1 MPSEGIYST
10 HLSGV
15 LEVFEPA
22 TEEEIRSI
30 ITTYGINCSP
40 EDPIPVSLLKNN
52 IDTFIPIWL
61 EIVNLSLRQGS
72 MDCFKNAIL
81 CPLIKEL
88 DELIDTDVLKNYRP
102 VSNLVFLSKLI
113 ERVVAI
119 RLDGHMNKHGLHS
132 TKQYGYKTNFSTEM
146 LLVKIMND
154 LLIACDRK
162 IPTIVMFLDLSAAFD
177 TVDQSKLIEI
187 LHKEIGIN
195 GVALAWFKSFLIGRT
210 QKVKVGDS
218 YSSIDP
224 LKYGVPQGS
233 VLGPRLFNIYIRSF
247 PEKVHSAGFEA
258 EGFADDHQLRRQFNP
273 IFQIKALGENIDRC
287 FQVISEWMTRFF
299 LRLNSSKT
307 KILVVAPPSIKSE
320 ILINGTFI
328 NGTCIRFVDSA
339 KNLGIIMDSELS
351 FDIQIQKLVSSCFYT
366 IRCISRIKYF
376 LNENQI
382 KTLVSSLVFSKIDY
396 CNALYHGLN
405 TKLIKKLQVVQNSAV
420 RLIYNIHR
428 YDRLPV
434 SNLFTKLHWLKV
446 KERITFKLLLI
457 VHKCFIGIAPPDVI
471 ALVSPSNSDRTRK
484 LEIYPSNGTYGDRS
498 FSVVGP
504 KLWNALP
511 RHICAE
517 ASTENFKKSL
527 KTFLLTKSDS
537 YFQVVN
543 MK

>member
-1 MPSEGIYST
+1 MSEVVDKHAPQKTKRIKIVSNAPWFDVEYNELRRRRRKAEKQFKKTG
-10 HLSGV
+10 
-15 LEVFEPA
+15 LEV
-22 TEEEIRSI
+22 
-30 ITTYGINCSP
+30 
-40 EDPIPVSLLKNN
+40 
-52 IDTFIPIWL
+52 
-61 EIVNLSLRQGS
+61 
-72 MDCFKNAIL
+72 
-81 CPLIKEL
+81 
-88 DELIDTDVLKNYRP
+88 
-102 VSNLVFLSKLI
+102 
-113 ERVVAI
+113 
-119 RLDGHMNKHGLHS
+119 
-132 TKQYGYKTNFSTEM
+132 
-146 LLVKIMND
+146 
-154 LLIACDRK
+154 
-162 IPTIVMFLDLSAAFD
+162 
-177 TVDQSKLIEI
+177 
-187 LHKEIGIN
+187 HKEEFVQLRKQTTNLAFNKKRKHFTIKIDECGKNSKSLFACVNNLLDIRQNVVLPSHDSGEELAGIN

-233 VLGPRLFNIYIRSF
+233 VMGPRLFNIYIRSF

-498 FSVVGP
+498 FSVLGP